1 MHSTAVPSPRAEDSG
16 NLCADWGI
24 PTLLSIYQK
33 TWGLGP
39 TGLGDWGVRSG
50 VDGATAMAVGGDL
63 VGTTSPLLKTVF
75 LKTVLESE
83 EGVMHKIEQIVRE
96 FRVVRFCVGA
106 RSISKLQRVRNFE
119 RTHH

>member
-16 NLCADWGI
+16 NLFADWGI
-24 PTLLSIYQK
+24 SALLSIYQK

-39 TGLGDWGVRSG
+39 TGIGDWGVRSG

-63 VGTTSPLLKTVF
+63 VGTTSPLLKTV
-75 LKTVLESE
+75 LESE
-83 EGVMHKIEQIVRE
+83 KGVMHKIEQIVRE